1 LQRRS
6 ASSMIEMKKGKANLP
21 SHMRSQY
28 KRSQEMEAYRQQMM
42 ESQVSKSA
50 YRTLLYEYHYEA
62 CRYRAATWILI
73 YSILSLH
80 FSHLTHTHT
89 RLVYYLLSHNN
100 DI

>member
-50 YRTLLYEYHYEA
+50 IVHYYMNIIMKHVGTE
-62 CRYRAATWILI
+62 RPLILI

-80 FSHLTHTHT
+80 FSHLTHTHSA
-89 RLVYYLLSHNN
+89 LLLLLSTNN
-100 DI
+100 DT